1 MSNDRV
7 SSELMDGATIGG
19 IACVTVPIIERIFM
33 DKALSINDL
42 DDAIIVTSKDFK
54 TKDLLEP
61 KPIDIS
67 LKFYKTTDPTVYNL
81 AFKVLGFL
89 GIVKINYETEEVNFE
104 GQINDDENL
113 DIACKF
119 DANINLENRIIN
131 VFIRSVFVYSS
142 PKNNDNDDCPCENY
156 DIYSY
161 YINLGLDSTDT
172 DVKIEFTRRKGFGL
186 DTAQIGYPYEL
197 TQPTLEQIQKDDEN
211 DSKMIVPRINIWGQ
225 TSVDRNDI
233 GDVKFFIFDDRK
245 YKNPE
250 IYNIN
255 NKCGKY
261 SLKKCDVKK
270 TELGKCCNKLYSVVD
285 GHGKTL
291 YKKLE
296 YLHEN
301 YYGDNIV
308 PKRLKLF
315 YKRIWL
321 YAMVKYILSK
331 ILYGE
336 FDMKYITQKYHL
348 TFLKDLSS
356 TRFCK
361 NKMLFT
367 DEILKDGQKNVIYGY
382 GKYFV

>member
-19 IACVTVPIIERIFM
+19 CALVNIPITEEIPLNRVIAIT
-33 DKALSINDL
+33 DL
-42 DDAIIVTSKDFK
+42 DDAVIVTPKDFK
-54 TKDLLEP
+54 TKNLLEP
-61 KPIDIS
+61 KPLENS
-67 LKFYKTTDPTVYNL
+67 LKFYKTENPTIYNL
-81 AFKVLGFL
+81 AFKILSFFV
-89 GIVKINYETEEVNFE
+89 IVKINYETEEVNFV
-104 GQINDDENL
+104 GQINDNEDL

-131 VFIRSVFVYSS
+131 IFIRAVFIYSS
-142 PKNNDNDDCPCENY
+142 PKNNDNDECPCENY

-161 YINLGLDSTDT
+161 YINLGLDDTNT

-186 DTAQIGYPYEL
+186 DTAQIGHPYEL
-197 TQPTLEQIQKDDEN
+197 TQPTLKQLQRDDEH
-211 DSKMIVPRINIWGQ
+211 DDIMIVPRINIWGQ

-245 YKNPE
+245 YSDPN

-261 SLKKCDVKK
+261 SLRKSDIKK
-270 TELGKCCNKLYSVVD
+270 TELGKCCNKLCSVVKGD
-285 GHGKTL
+285 DKNL

-296 YLHEN
+296 YLHEK

-321 YAMVKYILSK
+321 YAMIKYILSK

-336 FDMKYITQKYHL
+336 FDMKYVTQKYHES
-348 TFLKDLSS
+348 FLKDLSS

-367 DEILKDGQKNVIYGY
+367 NEILKDGQKNVIYGY